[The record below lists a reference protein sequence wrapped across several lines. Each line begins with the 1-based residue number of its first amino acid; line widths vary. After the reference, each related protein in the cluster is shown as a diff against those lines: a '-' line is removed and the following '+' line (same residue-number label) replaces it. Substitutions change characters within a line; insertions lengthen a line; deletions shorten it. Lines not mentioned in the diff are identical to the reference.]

1 MKITFNTEKTYPKSF
16 QKLPKKETITVF
28 YYKSYIFHQPKK
40 FPSIW
45 ATFARKFVTNNFQ
58 KLPSLV
64 TLKKRNP
71 AEQKNQT
78 WEEARN
84 Q

>member
-1 MKITFNTEKTYPKSF
+1 MP
-16 QKLPKKETITVF
+16 QKETITVF
-28 YYKSYIFHQPKK
+28 YYKKFIFQQPKT

-64 TLKKRNP
+64 TLKRRNP